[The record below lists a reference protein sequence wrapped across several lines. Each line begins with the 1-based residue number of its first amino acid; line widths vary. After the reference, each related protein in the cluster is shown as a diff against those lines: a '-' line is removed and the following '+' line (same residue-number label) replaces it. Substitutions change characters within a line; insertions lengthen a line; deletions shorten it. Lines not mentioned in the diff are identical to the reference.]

1 MTALQQ
7 EYASRLGQWSDIQDH
22 MPVLFDTT
30 KSYPKAK
37 VLELGTRSGNSTAAF
52 LAAAEWVDGH
62 VWSIDINEPLVPE
75 WWIASEVP
83 WTYFVEHDMDIGLD
97 ELPATVDVLFID
109 TSHDYAHTLAELT
122 RFVPLVKAGGVVL
135 AHDTDLE
142 GMPELGPQDPYP
154 VRRALDEFCRL
165 TDREW
170 MNLAGPYGL
179 GVIPL

>member
-30 KSYPKAK
+30 KSYPKAT
-37 VLELGTRSGNSTAAF
+37 VLELGTRCGNSTSAF
-52 LAAAEWVDGH
+52 LAAVELVAGH
-62 VWSIDINEPLVPE
+62 LWSVDINEPQVPE
-75 WWIASEVP
+75 WWTPDAVP
-83 WTYFVEHDMDIGLD
+83 WTHYIADDMAIDLA
-97 ELPATVDVLFID
+97 ELPSALDVLFID
-109 TSHDYAHTLAELT
+109 TSHDYDHTLAELT

-135 AHDTDLE
+135 MHDTDLAT
-142 GMPELGPQDPYP
+142 MPELAPQEPYP

-170 MNLAGPYGL
+170 MNLDGPYGL